1 MTRIAEDAMSLDEPE
16 GWRILWERA
25 QEEKDPEKLAKLI
38 DEMNQLLS
46 EHEKAAAR
54 EERPTPRSKRKRS
67 KP

>member
-1 MTRIAEDAMSLDEPE
+1 MARIADDAMSVDEPE

-25 QEEKDPEKLAKLI
+25 QREKDPEKLAKLI

-46 EHEKAAAR
+46 EHEKAAAC
-54 EERPTPRSKRKRS
+54 EERPTPHSNRKRF

>member
-1 MTRIAEDAMSLDEPE
+1 MSLEEPE
-16 GWRILWERA
+16 GWRLLWERA
-25 QEEKDPEKLAKLI
+25 QREKDPEKLAKLI

-54 EERPTPRSKRKRS
+54 EESPTPRSRRKRS